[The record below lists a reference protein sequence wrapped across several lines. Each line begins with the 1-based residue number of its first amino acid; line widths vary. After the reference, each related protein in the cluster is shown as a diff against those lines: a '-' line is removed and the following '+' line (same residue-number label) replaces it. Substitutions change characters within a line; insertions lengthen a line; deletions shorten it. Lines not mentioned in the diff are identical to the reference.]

1 VADGPTGQPDPQLAA
16 RDEGLAAR
24 DEGLAAPDE
33 PGAPGRSP
41 ELEPDRPGFRHERP
55 RHGIIGPFR
64 GRQLIAAFVAVLVVA
79 VALIAVTTPLGQIGA
94 TGPGDPR
101 PTAYV
106 LQSPPSEGLR
116 PGDIAPELGFT
127 RDDGSAF
134 QLTDLDGRAVR
145 LDALRGRAVWI
156 NFWASWC
163 PPCQAETPVL
173 RQVAERYADRGLT
186 VIGIS
191 VQETSL
197 DDVRAYAARYGL
209 GYTVAADLQADVFG
223 RYRVYALPTQFFI
236 GPGGIIDTVV
246 QGPVDEARA
255 TQIIESILP
264 AAAR

>member
-1 VADGPTGQPDPQLAA
+1 VTDHPGGSHLAN
-16 RDEGLAAR
+16 E
-24 DEGLAAPDE
+24 AAPD
-33 PGAPGRSP
+33 PPA
-41 ELEPDRPGFRHERP
+41 FRHERT
-55 RHGIIGPFR
+55 RHGVIGPFG
-64 GRQLIAAFVAVLVVA
+64 GRQLIAAFVAVIAVA
-79 VALIAVTTPLGQIGA
+79 VVLIVVTAPLGRIGD

-106 LQSPPSEGLR
+106 LGAAPAEGLQ
-116 PGDIAPELGFT
+116 PGDLAPELGFT
-127 RDDGSAF
+127 REDGSTF
-134 QLTDLDGRAVR
+134 QLIDLDGHPVR

-173 RQVAERYADRGLT
+173 RAMAERYADRGLT

-197 DDVRAYAARYGL
+197 DDVRAYADRYEL
-209 GYTVAADLQADVFG
+209 GYTVAADLQADAFD

-236 GPGGIIDTVV
+236 GPDGVIRTVV

-255 TQIIESILP
+255 TTLIEGILP
-264 AAAR
+264 AVP